1 MNRLLLFIP
10 LVIFA
15 LMGLVFWVGLGIED
29 KTSLPSPL
37 TSIIASR
44 FPDVLCRSYRP
55 GAIT

>member
-29 KTSLPSPL
+29 KTSLP
-37 TSIIASR
+37 
-44 FPDVLCRSYRP
+44 
-55 GAIT
+55 